1 MVKIARKSNIIIT
14 GLLPCDKGKSKGR
27 NKLLKLNSYFC
38 NFCKNEK
45 NMLFIDQG
53 KGSILHDNLLDESPY
68 YDDHIDLV
76 EPGNAK
82 FALNISNTIK
92 NFASKS
98 NLQSKVSR

>member
-14 GLLPCDKGKSKGR
+14 GLLPCDKVKSKGK

-45 NMLFIDQG
+45 NMLLIDQG
-53 KGSILHDNLLDESPY
+53 KGWILHDNLLDESPY
-68 YDDHIDLV
+68 CDDNIYLV

-82 FALNISNTIK
+82 FALNISDVIN
-92 NFASKS
+92 NF
-98 NLQSKVSR
+98 N